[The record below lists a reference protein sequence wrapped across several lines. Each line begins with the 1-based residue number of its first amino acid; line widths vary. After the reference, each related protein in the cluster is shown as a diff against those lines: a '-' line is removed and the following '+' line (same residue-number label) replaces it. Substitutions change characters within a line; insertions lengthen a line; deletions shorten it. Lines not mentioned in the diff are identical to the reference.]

1 MAQKGVGSQGQGGM
15 DILSVGII
23 IVVLNIPFGYWRANE
38 KKFSR
43 GWFLSI
49 HAPVPFIIAIRVLS
63 GLGWQ
68 FITFPAFIGSFF
80 FGQLL
85 GGMLYDWRRGSEKS
99 PVTACL
105 VWDMVRSSRGIQ
117 SNRMS

>member
-1 MAQKGVGSQGQGGM
+1 M
-15 DILSVGII
+15 DIVSVAIG
-23 IVVLNIPFGYWRANE
+23 IVVLNLPFGYWRANE

-43 GWFLSI
+43 GWFLSV
-49 HAPVPFIIAIRVLS
+49 HAPVPFIIAIRLLS

-68 FITFPAFIGSFF
+68 FITFPVFIGAFF
-80 FGQLL
+80 FGQFL
-85 GGMLYDWRRGSEKS
+85 GGMLHDWRRSSEKS

-105 VWDMVRSSRGIQ
+105 VWDMVRSSRGMQ

>member
-1 MAQKGVGSQGQGGM
+1 M
-15 DILSVGII
+15 DMVSVAIGIA
-23 IVVLNIPFGYWRANE
+23 VLNLPFGYWRANE

-43 GWFLSI
+43 GWFLSV
-49 HAPVPFIIAIRVLS
+49 HAPVPFVIALRLLS

-68 FITFPAFIGSFF
+68 FITFPVFIGAFF

-85 GGMLYDWRRGSEKS
+85 GGMFHDWRQGSEKS

-105 VWDMVRSSRGIQ
+105 VWDMVRSNRGIYN
-117 SNRMS
+117 NRMS